1 MPLLRRNSNHRE
13 RYADSAAMMIRGHCS
28 FCFRNCR
35 SQIANCTLTK
45 GAFERRYGIRR
56 ESIDTRAQAGV
67 EVGGGVLACGVGV
80 ATSGPKER
88 QTINGRV
95 NYPQR
100 APHLSFLV
108 GPPVFSSPP
117 PAPVCSIFL
126 FRLKEAEQ
134 ALAFLEKIVLRAS
147 SKGHSHSH
155 RSIDTSAKA
164 RVLIH

>member
-28 FCFRNCR
+28 FCFRNGR

-88 QTINGRV
+88 QIING
-95 NYPQR
+95 
-100 APHLSFLV
+100 
-108 GPPVFSSPP
+108 
-117 PAPVCSIFL
+117 
-126 FRLKEAEQ
+126 
-134 ALAFLEKIVLRAS
+134 
-147 SKGHSHSH
+147 
-155 RSIDTSAKA
+155 T
-164 RVLIH
+164 